1 MVSMMSQTQS
11 GRGALGRDPSGR
23 TGLARVKSVATVL
36 VTGLLETL
44 AALLIAV
51 VSLCG
56 QVPPG
61 SRPSTAPPIE
71 ARPALP
77 AVPGQGPDYII
88 SPDDDLEIDVMDL
101 PELSHE
107 YRVSPTGSISIV
119 VLKDP
124 IVAAGLTPRR
134 LTEVIAQ
141 ELQTAGMVDNP
152 HIAIQVKQSRLHS
165 VAILGAVKKPQIY
178 PLFGTTTLMDALSQA
193 EGLAVDAGNTAIVT
207 RGGAMLAPAGK
218 ANGKDQAT
226 SEATGA
232 TTTKVDLNRLLEQG
246 DPDSNVTLYPG
257 DRVTVQRAGIIY
269 VVGAVNKSGGFV
281 LANDREQITVLKAV
295 ALAESLKNT
304 AMPKKSVIIRKDPRV
319 PGATSQ
325 IAVDLKKILANHAPD
340 QVLQADDLLFIPES
354 GTKKAGLRA
363 VEALAQGSS
372 LLFYRIP

>member
-1 MVSMMSQTQS
+1 M
-11 GRGALGRDPSGR
+11 
-23 TGLARVKSVATVL
+23 GLAHVKSVATVL

-56 QVPPG
+56 QVAPG
-61 SRPSTAPPIE
+61 SRPPTAPPLE

-77 AVPGQGPDYII
+77 AFSGQGPDYTI

-134 LTEVIAQ
+134 LTQVIAQ

-207 RGGAMLAPAGK
+207 RGEAATLALEVKG
-218 ANGKDQAT
+218 NGKDQAP
-226 SEATGA
+226 SEATGE
-232 TTTKVDLNRLLEQG
+232 TTTTIDLNRLLERG
-246 DPDSNVTLYPG
+246 DADSNVILYPG

-281 LANDREQITVLKAV
+281 LTNDREQITVLKAV

-304 AMPKKSVIIRKDPRV
+304 AVPKKAVIIRKDPRV
-319 PGATSQ
+319 PGATAQ

>member
-1 MVSMMSQTQS
+1 MVSMIGQTKS
-11 GRGALGRDPSGR
+11 VPGAYERDPNAN
-23 TGLARVKSVATVL
+23 TGLAHVEPISGKISV
-36 VTGLLETL
+36 GGFLETL
-44 AALLIAV
+44 VALLIAV
-51 VSLCG
+51 VSLRG
-56 QVPPG
+56 QA
-61 SRPSTAPPIE
+61 SLRPTLSPLE
-71 ARPALP
+71 QRQVLPAL
-77 AVPGQGPDYII
+77 PGQGPDYII

-124 IVAAGLTPRR
+124 IIAAGLTPRR
-134 LTEVIAQ
+134 LTQVIAK
-141 ELQTAGMVDNP
+141 ELQAAGMVDNP

-193 EGLAVDAGNTAIVT
+193 EGLAADAGNIAIVA
-207 RGGAMLAPAGK
+207 RGETARLALAAKGGGK
-218 ANGKDQAT
+218 HQTPSEAT
-226 SEATGA
+226 SE

-281 LANDREQITVLKAV
+281 LTNDREQITVLKAV

-304 AMPKKSVIIRKDPRV
+304 AVARKAIIIRKDPHTS
-319 PGATSQ
+319 GATEQ
-325 IAVDLKKILANHAPD
+325 IPVDLKKILANRAPD
-340 QVLQADDLLFIPES
+340 QTLRADDVLFVPES
-354 GTKKAGLRA
+354 GAKKAGLRA